1 MSMELSPLITDLAL
15 ILISAGIITLIFKRF
30 KQPLVLGYIVAG
42 LLISGYL
49 IGYLPESIGQYIPSI
64 SDSENISIWA
74 DIGVIFLLFGLG
86 LEFSF
91 KKLMKV
97 GGTASITAITEVI
110 SMLII
115 GFAVGYLMG
124 WNHMDSLFLGSM
136 LALSSTTIII
146 KAFEDL
152 KLRGQ
157 KFNNV
162 VFGVLIVE
170 DLIAILMMVLLPAIV
185 LAQSSLG
192 VELVISVGKMVFFLI
207 LWFIAGIYILPT
219 VFKHI
224 RKYMNDETLLIVGI
238 GLCLGMVVLSV
249 KTGFSSAL
257 GAFIMGSILAETIDG
272 EKIEHVTKP
281 IKDLFGA
288 VFFVSVGM
296 MLDPQ
301 VLIDYAGP
309 IIIITIATILGKA
322 FFSSFGV
329 LISGQNLKISMQ
341 SGFSLAQIGEFAFII
356 AALGLS
362 LKVTSDFLY
371 PVVIAVSVITTFT
384 SPYMIKYSD
393 HAYEAFNKI
402 LPARL
407 RNYLNNF
414 GNKKNAIN
422 KDNTWKKVLKSN
434 IFVIMIYGVVLVAI
448 AILSVTYISP
458 FFRENIGGWQGSLIS
473 VFVTLLVMAPFLSA
487 LLVSKLKTK
496 NFETLWND
504 PNFNS
509 GYLVFLRL
517 ARFAVAALIVGYV
530 IFMEFTSR
538 LGMIAIFV
546 LFAIAF
552 ALWSQTLQKQYTKF
566 EERFME
572 NLNERSVSKLKKE
585 ADVSVLENVYMD
597 TFEVDPES
605 SVIGKTLAELG
616 FRTKYG
622 VNIVS
627 IIRGDQRYNIPGGN
641 VTIFAWDK
649 IIVLGTDEQMTA
661 FREEIEDHSLAPEKK
676 NEDEVVLQQ
685 FVVEDNSP
693 LLGKPL
699 CDCAIRDKSECL
711 VVGVERDEDIVMN
724 PDGKFV
730 FHEGDVVSVVGEKE
744 KVRALCCIILD

>member
-1 MSMELSPLITDLAL
+1 MSMELSPLIMDLAL
-15 ILISAGIITLIFKRF
+15 ILIAAGVMTLIFKRF

-49 IGYLPESIGQYIPSI
+49 AGYLPETIGQYIPSI
-64 SDSENISIWA
+64 SDSENISVWA

-97 GGTASITAITEVI
+97 GGTASITAITEVV
-110 SMLII
+110 SMLVV
-115 GFAVGYLMG
+115 GFAIGYLMG
-124 WNHMDSLFLGSM
+124 WNYMDSLFLGSM

-157 KFNNV
+157 KFTNV
-162 VFGVLIVE
+162 VFGVLVVE

-192 VELVISVGKMVFFLI
+192 MELIESVGKMVFFLV
-207 LWFIAGIYILPT
+207 LVFIAGIYILPT
-219 VFKHI
+219 IFKYI

-249 KTGFSSAL
+249 EAHFSSAL

-296 MLDPQ
+296 MLNPQ
-301 VLIDYAGP
+301 VLVDYAGP
-309 IIIITIATILGKA
+309 IIIITVATILGKA

-329 LISGQNLKISMQ
+329 LISGQNLKVSMQ

-356 AALGLS
+356 AALGVS

-393 HAYEAFNKI
+393 RAYDAFNKI
-402 LPARL
+402 LPARA
-407 RNYLNNF
+407 RNFLNNY
-414 GNKKNAIN
+414 GSGSKTLN

-434 IFVIMIYGVVLVAI
+434 IFVIVIYSVILVAI

-458 FFRENIGGWQGSLIS
+458 FFNEKIGGWQGSLIS
-473 VFVTLLVMAPFLSA
+473 VVATLVVMAPFLSA
-487 LLVSKLKTK
+487 LLMSKLKTK
-496 NFETLWND
+496 NFQTLWND
-504 PNFNS
+504 PNFKK
-509 GYLVFLRL
+509 GYLFSLMLVRFLI
-517 ARFAVAALIVGYV
+517 AALIVGYV
-530 IFMEFTSR
+530 IFMEFTSKA
-538 LGMIAIFV
+538 GMVAIFV
-546 LFAIAF
+546 IFAIAF
-552 ALWSQTLQKQYTKF
+552 ALWSKTLQKQYTMF
-566 EERFME
+566 EERFLK
-572 NLNERSVSKLKKE
+572 NLNERSESKLKKE
-585 ADVSVLENVYMD
+585 ADVSDLENVHMD

-605 SVIGKTLAELG
+605 PAIGKTLAELD
-616 FRTKYG
+616 FRRKYG
-622 VNIVS
+622 VNVVS
-627 IIRGDQRYNIPGGN
+627 IIRGDQRYNIPGGSMR
-641 VTIFAWDK
+641 VYAWDK
-649 IIVLGTDEQMTA
+649 IIVLGTDEQMSA
-661 FREEIEDHSLAPEKK
+661 FRQEIEDNSIAPEKK
-676 NEDEVVLQQ
+676 EEEEVILQQ
-685 FVVEDNSP
+685 FVVEEDSP

-711 VVGVERDEDIVMN
+711 VVGVERDEETIMN
-724 PDGKFV
+724 PDGRFV
-730 FHEGDVVSVVGEKE
+730 FHEGDIVSVVGEKE
-744 KVRALCCIILD
+744 KVKNLCCVVSE